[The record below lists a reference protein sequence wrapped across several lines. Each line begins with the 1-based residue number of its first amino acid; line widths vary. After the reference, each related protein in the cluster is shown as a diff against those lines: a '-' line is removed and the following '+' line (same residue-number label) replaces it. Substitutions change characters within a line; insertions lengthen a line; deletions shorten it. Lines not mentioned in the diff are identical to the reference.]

1 MFINGIIRNDSN
13 NEFSAVQEY
22 CVANLDTGGSG
33 RCDGFIEFN
42 KNVILIEAKK
52 QQFKWLINSEYF
64 NLEKWLLWDRDE
76 IQVQLKNYLASEK
89 YFFLEEGRYNNCYL
103 MTVVFKIVKENKAN
117 HITKAKRNCLLM
129 KLFLIEFGII
139 QLVFLR
145 MIQMKVRLE

>member
-1 MFINGIIRNDSN
+1 
-13 NEFSAVQEY
+13 
-22 CVANLDTGGSG
+22 
-33 RCDGFIEFN
+33 
-42 KNVILIEAKK
+42 
-52 QQFKWLINSEYF
+52 
-64 NLEKWLLWDRDE
+64 
-76 IQVQLKNYLASEK
+76 
-89 YFFLEEGRYNNCYL
+89 